1 MAGLLGASLD
11 APVSIKAGY
20 ANPDNPAS
28 NPEIGISLG
37 GFKLYGAFLMT
48 THVMHPHT
56 CKKVS
61 PAVRLFILSQAG
73 RVAA

>member
-1 MAGLLGASLD
+1 MARLLGASSD
-11 APVSIKAGY
+11 APVSSKAGKV
-20 ANPDNPAS
+20 NPDNLAS
-28 NPEIGISLG
+28 NPEIDLSLG
-37 GFKLYGAFLMT
+37 GSLHRGAFLMT
-48 THVMHPHT
+48 TPVMHPHT